1 MSAFRREIGEYQSG
15 LAGMAR
21 GELAGK
27 EEGLRGRE
35 QLLQAK
41 ETAETAEAGSKF
53 MAKMGAE
60 GARFMAGEGIGAGGA
75 LTGPMALRALAKGA
89 KFRSGMLNSRWKM
102 AQAKRFNARNNV
114 PEEEQGDLPAESEP
128 SLGVGDRA
136 VGRAGDAFKSFKA
149 GKLPQAPEGET
160 PPTEEGGGEPVETG
174 EGVELQP
181 ASEFRGG
188 GGGLR
193 DPAPEEEPAPRMQAG
208 GQGDLP
214 EGAGD
219 VAPGSEAGAKPPAI
233 PDEDIKALTGE
244 EAKAT
249 SSEQS
254 ALKGAEND
262 EAGLE
267 GEAEDA
273 VEDLAPE
280 IASASS
286 AWGAVGGILGDLVPF
301 VGAGLGIY
309 SLVEA
314 GEHAHQADK
323 EMGADPYA
331 SVRGKI
337 QSAENQMKRMNATIS
352 ADQFASKIG
361 AGAVPV
367 GSLAIPVPDTATQM
381 MGGGGHF

>member
-27 EEGLRGRE
+27 EEGIRGRE
-35 QLLQAK
+35 QLLRAK
-41 ETAETAEAGSKF
+41 ETSETAEAGSKF

-60 GARFMAGEGIGAGGA
+60 GARFMAGEAIGGGSAITAPIA
-75 LTGPMALRALAKGA
+75 LKALAKGA

-102 AQAKRFNARNNV
+102 AQAKRFNARNNI
-114 PEEEQGDLPAESEP
+114 PEEEQGDLPTEPEP
-128 SLGVGDRA
+128 SLGAGDRA

-149 GKLPQAPEGET
+149 GKLPQAPEGEE
-160 PPTEEGGGEPVETG
+160 PSAPEEESGEPVETG
-174 EGVELQP
+174 EGIELQP

-188 GGGLR
+188 GGGSLR
-193 DPAPEEEPAPRMQAG
+193 DPAPEEPAPRMQAG
-208 GQGDLP
+208 GDEVPFP
-214 EGAGD
+214 E
-219 VAPGSEAGAKPPAI
+219 VEAPKPPAI
-233 PDEDIKALTGE
+233 PDEESALKGE

-280 IASASS
+280 ISSASS
-286 AWGAVGGILGDLVPF
+286 AWGAVGGILGDLIPF

-314 GEHAHQADK
+314 GEHASQADK

-337 QSAENQMKRMNATIS
+337 QSAEKQMKQMNSTIS

-367 GSLAIPVPDTATQM
+367 GSLAIPAPDTARQM
-381 MGGGGHF
+381 MGSGGHF

>member
-1 MSAFRREIGEYQSG
+1 MSAFRREIGDYQAG

-60 GARFMAGEGIGAGGA
+60 GARFMAGEAIGGGSAITAPIA
-75 LTGPMALRALAKGA
+75 LKALAKGA

-102 AQAKRFNARNNV
+102 AQAKRFNARNNI
-114 PEEEQGDLPAESEP
+114 PEEDQGDLPTEPEP
-128 SLGVGDRA
+128 SLGAGDRA
-136 VGRAGDAFKSFKA
+136 LGRAGDAFKSFKA
-149 GKLPQAPEGET
+149 GKLPQAPEGEE
-160 PPTEEGGGEPVETG
+160 PPAPQEESGEPVETG

-181 ASEFRGG
+181 ASEFGG
-188 GGGLR
+188 GGGGALR
-193 DPAPEEEPAPRMQAG
+193 NPAPEEPAPA
-208 GQGDLP
+208 P
-214 EGAGD
+214 EEPVPAPSNQVPFPEVEVRSD
-219 VAPGSEAGAKPPAI
+219 VPAI
-233 PDEDIKALTGE
+233 SDEQSALKGE
-244 EAKAT
+244 EAKA
-249 SSEQS
+249 SQSEDS

-280 IASASS
+280 ISSASS
-286 AWGAVGGILGDLVPF
+286 AWGAVGGILGDLIPF

-314 GEHAHQADK
+314 GEHASQADK
-323 EMGADPYA
+323 EMSEDPYA

-337 QSAENQMKRMNATIS
+337 QSAEQKMKQMNSTIS

-367 GSLAIPVPDTATQM
+367 GSLAIPAPDTARQM
-381 MGGGGHF
+381 MGAGGHF